1 MRWVRWVAIV
11 LVIVVAYPLW
21 IGTEVWRQSHRDEIR
36 YSDAIVVLGAAQ
48 YQGRPSPV
56 YKARLDHAAYLY
68 HEGVAEKVVVTGGKR
83 KGDRFT
89 EAETGFIYLDA
100 SGVPPEDL
108 LMEQKG
114 KNSLESLRNVWEL
127 TRGEGIETLVLVS
140 DPLHSERIE
149 RIATDLGFEE
159 VHTSPASYTQ
169 LRRSRATKLKEL
181 AREVGAIMLYE
192 FLGR

>member
-1 MRWVRWVAIV
+1 MRWLRRIAIV
-11 LVIVVAYPLW
+11 TVVLLAYPVW
-21 IGTEVWRQSHRDEIR
+21 IGVAVWQQSHRDEIR

-68 HEGVAEKVVVTGGKR
+68 REGVAEKVYVTGGKR
-83 KGDRFT
+83 EGDRFT

-100 SGVPPEDL
+100 NGVDREDL
-108 LMEQKG
+108 FMEQRG
-114 KNSLESLRNVWEL
+114 GSSLASLRNVRDL
-127 TRGEGIETLVLVS
+127 TRDHEIDTLVLVS

-149 RIATDLGFEE
+149 RIATDLGFED

-169 LRRSRATKLKEL
+169 LERSRATKAREL
-181 AREVGAIMLYE
+181 AREVGAILLYE
-192 FLGR
+192 LFNR